1 MAGQRP
7 SPGSPMSFLSGSK
20 IFLLYLLT
28 WCLSVLHDFL
38 APLCRLSYRGREPW
52 RDMTGVSTLP
62 GKPGEEVGQASS
74 DSGKEVLG
82 IIWSEILQQI
92 A

>member
-1 MAGQRP
+1 MAVLRP

-28 WCLSVLHDFL
+28 WGLSALHDCL
-38 APLCRLSYRGREPW
+38 APLCRLSYRGGEPW

-74 DSGKEVLG
+74 DSG
-82 IIWSEILQQI
+82 
-92 A
+92 